1 MATSSKTPTASGISR
16 LLSAAGFERS
26 ESSTTRI
33 RGWHNHSE
41 GFSVTTDYVVGVGD
55 CISVSYNRGRLPPS
69 EADRIRPGE
78 LASYAEAIASKGYS
92 AEVAR
97 DRLIVTALTA
107 KEGD

>member
-55 CISVSYNRGRLPPS
+55 CISVSYNRGRCRRARQTASGPANWPAMPRPSPVRATRRKLP
-69 EADRIRPGE
+69 G
-78 LASYAEAIASKGYS
+78 IA
-92 AEVAR
+92 
-97 DRLIVTALTA
+97 
-107 KEGD
+107 